1 MTETKPK
8 RRWFQFSLRVLLSA
22 MVLIAILTNLC
33 VKQIIHANQIRRAVA
48 ELSKLHAF
56 VNYDYEIRDDPS
68 SNVGIRTLVN
78 VSPPA
83 PQWIRELIGREY
95 FVEIAFVILHG
106 NTDGLNVLDD
116 LPNLRFLSVERT
128 KVTDKELVKV
138 KTLSKLTAISLDN
151 TAISDEGLK
160 HVEALKQLRF
170 VYAVNTRI
178 TEKGAKELRKALP
191 NVQIWYGPDGQ
202 FREGFPPDE

>member
-1 MTETKPK
+1 
-8 RRWFQFSLRVLLSA
+8 

-202 FREGFPPDE
+202 SREGFPPDE